1 MKTLFYRVIYNKY
14 INFILRYINKFFYP
28 VLPKKIKIPPS
39 GTVKVKINSKKLI
52 FATNQTN
59 YITNLLFWEGYKNFE
74 YTDIFLSLIKNV
86 DSFFDIG
93 ANIGYYSLIAAITN
107 PEISVYSFE
116 PAEGPFHYL
125 KINIERNN
133 LINIKA
139 EKIAISEK
147 TGEIEFFETYSK
159 KYKYIKYNLGGES
172 NAAHEKHHKNFK
184 KSVVKTETLDNYFK
198 KSEATSID
206 LIKLDTEGTEP
217 LILSES
223 TEVINLMKP
232 IIICETLFNTTEEEL
247 ETILKPFDY
256 EFYNHT
262 ENGLKLVETIKRTQD
277 NGARNCFFVHPSKKH
292 LIEKFIVS

>member
-1 MKTLFYRVIYNKY
+1 MKTFFYRVIYSKY

-39 GTVKVKINSKKLI
+39 GTVKVKINSNKLI

-59 YITNLLFWEGYKNFE
+59 YITHLLFWEGYKNFE

-107 PEISVYSFE
+107 PEIRVYSFE

-125 KINIERNN
+125 KKNIKRNN

-217 LILSES
+217 LILSKS

-247 ETILKPFDY
+247 ENILKPFNY

-262 ENGLKLVETIKRTQD
+262 KNGLKLVNTIKRTQD
-277 NGARNCFFVHPSKKH
+277 NGVRNCFFVHPSKKH
-292 LIEKFIVS
+292 LIEEFIVS